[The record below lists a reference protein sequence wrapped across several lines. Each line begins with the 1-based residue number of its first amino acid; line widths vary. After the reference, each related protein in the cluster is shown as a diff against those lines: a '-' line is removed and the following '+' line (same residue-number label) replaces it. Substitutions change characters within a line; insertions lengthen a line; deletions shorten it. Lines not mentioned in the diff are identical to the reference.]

1 MNNIPGEWKVAMET
15 EISFGAL
22 ISRRRKAL
30 GLLQKELAL
39 QVGCSVAGLQKIER
53 DERRPS
59 RAMAERLA
67 EALDVHA
74 DERAMFVL
82 VARGERLIERLLPV
96 AEPIQ
101 PIADLRPARGRVAL
115 PLSPTTLFGR
125 EMELTAIGR
134 LLHDPQCRLV
144 TLTGPGGIGKT
155 QLAIEAATQQQGTFA
170 DGGAFVSLAPVVG
183 REQMFSTI
191 AEARGLVLYSASDR
205 RD

>member
-1 MNNIPGEWKVAMET
+1 MET
-15 EISFGAL
+15 ETSFGAL

-82 VARGERLIERLLPV
+82 VARGERLIERLPPV
-96 AEPIQ
+96 AEPSV
-101 PIADLRPARGRVAL
+101 PMAVPA
-115 PLSPTTLFGR
+115 
-125 EMELTAIGR
+125 I
-134 LLHDPQCRLV
+134 V
-144 TLTGPGGIGKT
+144 TDSVTPVP
-155 QLAIEAATQQQGTFA
+155 ASRTFA
-170 DGGAFVSLAPVVG
+170 RPKSMIF
-183 REQMFSTI
+183 
-191 AEARGLVLYSASDR
+191 SASASAR
-205 RD
+205 RFSSGFGETIITFSGFRSRWTMPMACAN